1 VKRLNILFIILGLF
15 VAHSLQAQQEK
26 KDTVIFGGKKMLR
39 IITAKGDTLYLDQLD
54 EVTISSR
61 KQFNSKDEYDLY
73 MRYRRYAA
81 IVYPYAMEAM
91 RIYHDSQEM
100 TKGMSRRERKRY
112 MRQLENELENQFE
125 EPLKKLT
132 RTQGMILVKMIEK
145 EMDMP
150 FYDVI
155 REIKGGWTAFYY
167 NTTGLFYG
175 YRLREGYHVGDNRI
189 LDMVLEDYN
198 LSPKR
203 K

>member
-100 TKGMSRRERKRY
+100 TKGMSRRRAKTICG
-112 MRQLENELENQFE
+112 
-125 EPLKKLT
+125 KL
-132 RTQGMILVKMIEK
+132 
-145 EMDMP
+145 
-150 FYDVI
+150 
-155 REIKGGWTAFYY
+155 
-167 NTTGLFYG
+167 
-175 YRLREGYHVGDNRI
+175 
-189 LDMVLEDYN
+189 
-198 LSPKR
+198 
-203 K
+203 

>member
-1 VKRLNILFIILGLF
+1 MREIVNA
-15 VAHSLQAQQEK
+15 VENP
-26 KDTVIFGGKKMLR
+26 FGGPQKKN
-39 IITAKGDTLYLDQLD
+39 T
-54 EVTISSR
+54 S
-61 KQFNSKDEYDLY
+61 
-73 MRYRRYAA
+73 
-81 IVYPYAMEAM
+81 
-91 RIYHDSQEM
+91 
-100 TKGMSRRERKRY
+100 
-112 MRQLENELENQFE
+112 
-125 EPLKKLT
+125 
-132 RTQGMILVKMIEK
+132 TQGMILVKMIEK